1 MVASG
6 AADPRRRHGPKK
18 GPANKAG
25 PRGSSCVRVAVW
37 VESPSPPA
45 RVPKSRVWNWFHG
58 LFGRAHRLS
67 GAKENA
73 GPYWGARPGKVRRS
87 LIS

>member
-1 MVASG
+1 MC
-6 AADPRRRHGPKK
+6 
-18 GPANKAG
+18 AG
-25 PRGSSCVRVAVW
+25 GCLGG
-37 VESPSPPA
+37 ESQPPA